1 MLLDHSTSFADCQP
15 VGLLMDFPAAVA
27 PASSGR
33 ARPRPRTG
41 GLLPNAML
49 ETDRGFV
56 QARNVKPGDKVY
68 TLDGGAQEVM
78 AVKHAV
84 PRLTSLVHVP
94 AGALGNDVDLM
105 LPADQKVG
113 LELAAVERLFD
124 VPTAMTKV
132 VSLIGHKGISAAM
145 PEKLARIYLS
155 FAEEEMIWAECGMLV
170 HVACE
175 NGTEFEADGA
185 FRELSLAEARQIL
198 ASEDGRALSD
208 AGKDEDDSRDND
220 SEDVLSAFDMLRGL
234 LAA

>member
-15 VGLLMDFPAAVA
+15 VGLLLDFPAAVSPAA
-27 PASSGR
+27 PSR

-41 GLLPNAML
+41 GLLPHVMV

-56 QARNVKPGDKVY
+56 QARNVKPGDKIY
-68 TLDGGAQEVM
+68 TLDGGAQEVTG
-78 AVKHAV
+78 VKHAV

-94 AGALGNDVDLM
+94 AGALGNDDDLM

-124 VPTAMTKV
+124 VPTAITKV
-132 VSLIGHKGISAAM
+132 VSLIGYNGISAAM
-145 PEKLARIYLS
+145 PEKMARIYLS

-170 HVACE
+170 HVAGDTSSE
-175 NGTEFEADGA
+175 DDGA
-185 FRELSLAEARQIL
+185 FRMLTLTETRQIL
-198 ASEDGRALSD
+198 ASEDGRALAD
-208 AGKDEDDSRDND
+208 AGKDDADDRDEESD
-220 SEDVLSAFDMLRGL
+220 DVLSAFDMLRGL